1 MKKTL
6 LLAFAILLPLL
17 VWAQERV
24 DLEVIHRIKAEALQN
39 SQVMDHAFYLTDVH
53 GPLLAGSPSYRAA
66 AEWIVK
72 TIKGWGIEDAKLEKW
87 GTLGRSWSSSRFSVH
102 MMEPQ
107 QTTLLGI
114 PQSWAPGTEGPVSG
128 EVMLAQIRTMEEA
141 AKFKGQLKDKIVFME
156 AARELTPP
164 TTPESRRY
172 TDAELDELAKA
183 PDPGAARFPFA
194 RMGPQRPGQPG
205 PQFRSPDEFRQSR
218 GKLSQFLKDE
228 GVLAMVMVGSRGNY
242 GTIFTNLGPLR
253 EEKDVLPPPTII
265 LAAEH
270 YNRIARLVEKKIP
283 VKLEIDLKAQFHENV
298 DGFNVIASLPGGRK
312 KDEVVMIGAHL
323 DSHYAAT
330 GATDNA
336 AGSAVMMEALRILKA
351 LNLRMDRT
359 VRLGLWDGEELG
371 FLGSR
376 GYVKEHFA
384 DRDTMKL
391 TAGHARLAAY
401 FNYDNGT
408 GKIRGIYAQ
417 GNDMVRPIF
426 AAWLDPFKDLGA
438 STVTIRNTSGTDH
451 ISFDEVGLPG
461 FQFIQDPV
469 EYSTR
474 THHTNMDT
482 YDRLQRGDLMQS
494 SAIIA
499 SFVYHAATRPDML
512 PRKPLPKPR
521 PRPEQKKAS

>member
-1 MKKTL
+1 
-6 LLAFAILLPLL
+6 
-17 VWAQERV
+17 
-24 DLEVIHRIKAEALQN
+24 
-39 SQVMDHAFYLTDVH
+39 
-53 GPLLAGSPSYRAA
+53 
-66 AEWIVK
+66 
-72 TIKGWGIEDAKLEKW
+72 
-87 GTLGRSWSSSRFSVH
+87 
-102 MMEPQ
+102 
-107 QTTLLGI
+107 
-114 PQSWAPGTEGPVSG
+114 
-128 EVMLAQIRTMEEA
+128 
-141 AKFKGQLKDKIVFME
+141 
-156 AARELTPP
+156 
-164 TTPESRRY
+164 
-172 TDAELDELAKA
+172 
-183 PDPGAARFPFA
+183 
-194 RMGPQRPGQPG
+194 
-205 PQFRSPDEFRQSR
+205 
-218 GKLSQFLKDE
+218 
-228 GVLAMVMVGSRGNY
+228 MVGSRGNY
-242 GTIFTNLGPLR
+242 GTVFTNLASLR

-270 YNRIARLVEKKIP
+270 YNRIVRLVEKKIP
-283 VKLEIDLKAQFHENV
+283 VKLEIDLQAQFHENV
-298 DGFNVIASLPGGRK
+298 DGFNVIANLPGSRK

-323 DSHYAAT
+323 DSHHAAT

-336 AGSAVMMEALRILKA
+336 AGSAVMMEALRILKT

-384 DRDTMKL
+384 DRDSMKL

-426 AAWLDPFKDLGA
+426 AAWLEPFKDLGA
-438 STVTIRNTSGTDH
+438 GTVTIRNTSGTDH

-512 PRKPLPKPR
+512 PRKLLPKPR
-521 PRPEQKKAS
+521 PRPEQKKPS